1 MEPYKLFGYFQLAE
15 LKRERERERARE
27 REREFESVEF
37 WIIIVF
43 LLH

>member
-15 LKRERERERARE
+15 LKIYIERERARE
-27 REREFESVEF
+27 RERKFESVEF